1 MRVRLT
7 DGTHEVEIKVEGY
20 SRRRLDDIEAAALR
34 ILDALRG
41 TPPPTTTPPA
51 PFGFTRTTPGDPA
64 LDGVSLD
71 SSTERAE
78 PYDDGRGDEYDDDED
93 GHA

>member
-7 DGTHEVEIKVEGY
+7 DGKHEVEINIESSAKGK
-20 SRRRLDDIEAAALR
+20 SRHRLDDVENAALR
-34 ILDALRG
+34 ILDALRSTEPTQRG
-41 TPPPTTTPPA
+41 TT
-51 PFGFTRTTPGDPA
+51 FGFTPDAT

-78 PYDDGRGDEYDDDED
+78 PYDDGRDQDDED
-93 GHA
+93 EDGRQ